1 MPYFRWAV
9 SIAGIC
15 KTTKMKFSIGERV
28 SILNETGIYTI
39 IGISGTIVK
48 VEDEHGFDQDVSLS
62 LVVKTKPIISGKII
76 IKDEDE
82 SSGIRKNR
90 DLDRIPS
97 IDLHFEALLDED
109 GRYSSYDKLNYQ
121 IKRFREFINQ
131 NLAKRKTKV
140 LVIHGIGEGRLK
152 SEIMTLIYKSDG
164 YIMHDANYSPQ
175 GVGASYIE
183 IIISEAQP
191 I

>member
-1 MPYFRWAV
+1 
-9 SIAGIC
+9 
-15 KTTKMKFSIGERV
+15 MKFSLGERV
-28 SILNETGIYTI
+28 SILNETGCYTI
-39 IGISGTIVK
+39 IEISEAVAK
-48 VEDEHGFDQDVSLS
+48 VEDEHGFDQEIPLS
-62 LVVKTKPIISGKII
+62 LIVKTKPVISGKII

-82 SSGIRKNR
+82 SSAVRKKR
-90 DLDRIPS
+90 DFDRIPS
-97 IDLHFEALLDED
+97 IDLHFEALIDD
-109 GRYSSYDKLNYQ
+109 DNRYSSYDKLNYQ
-121 IKRFREFINQ
+121 IKRFRDFINQ

-164 YIMHDANYSPQ
+164 HMMQDANYSPQ

-183 IIISEAQP
+183 ITLSEAQP